1 MLGGAG
7 SCHSLRCKT
16 LQAPGKMPWCVR
28 LISLIY
34 IGFLLR
40 QVRPGQTSDPTSGFA
55 TATGYQSAAGAA
67 SVAPTPSLTPML
79 GGGRTPLVG
88 DAKVHNRARQGN
100 PAATQM
106 AHMTCASHDPVSG
119 WQLQAPRCDR

>member
-1 MLGGAG
+1 M
-7 SCHSLRCKT
+7 
-16 LQAPGKMPWCVR
+16 
-28 LISLIY
+28 
-34 IGFLLR
+34 FLLR

-88 DAKVHNRARQGN
+88 DAKVQNRAIQGN
-100 PAATQM
+100 PAALSM
-106 AHMTCASHDPVSG
+106 APMTRYLDSS
-119 WQLQAPRCDR
+119 LQALMRPLMALAC

>member
-1 MLGGAG
+1 MKLTDEIKVV
-7 SCHSLRCKT
+7 L
-16 LQAPGKMPWCVR
+16 
-28 LISLIY
+28 
-34 IGFLLR
+34 LLR

-88 DAKVHNRARQGN
+88 DAKVNHSN
-100 PAATQM
+100 PAACSM
-106 AHMTCASHDPVSG
+106 DINCVVHDPVS
-119 WQLQAPRCDR
+119 R